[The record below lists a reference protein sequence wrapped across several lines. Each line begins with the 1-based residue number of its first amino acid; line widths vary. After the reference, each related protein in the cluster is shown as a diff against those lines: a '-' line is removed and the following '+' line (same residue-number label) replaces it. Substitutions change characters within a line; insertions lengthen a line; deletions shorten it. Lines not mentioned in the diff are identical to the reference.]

1 MDLVDHLLPSLVESE
16 EESILKLLMLELI
29 SLEKYKAAYL
39 KIVLEIQQPLLIMS
53 ETTLVMLPV

>member
-1 MDLVDHLLPSLVESE
+1 MLPSLVESE